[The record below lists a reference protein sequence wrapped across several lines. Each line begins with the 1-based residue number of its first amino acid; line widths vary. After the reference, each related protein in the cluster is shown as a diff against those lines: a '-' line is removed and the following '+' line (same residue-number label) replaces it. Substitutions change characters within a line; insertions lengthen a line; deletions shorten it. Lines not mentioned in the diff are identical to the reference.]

1 MLRIRLSRHG
11 AKKDPHYRVVVAEK
25 RSPRDGR
32 FVEIVGH
39 YHPTM
44 KPAQLELKLDR
55 INYWVG
61 NGAQLTGT
69 VKSLVKRAQS
79 QPEEPS
85 AEAAAQKAPDE
96 KKESKPEPAQAEA
109 KQAKPEEPEAEKAE
123 AERDEKAKAEE
134 AASEGQVDEQEPE
147 VAAET

>member
-25 RSPRDGR
+25 KSPRDGR

-44 KPAQLELKLDR
+44 KPAQLELNLDR
-55 INYWVG
+55 IDYWVG
-61 NGAQLTGT
+61 HGAQLSGT
-69 VKSLVKRAQS
+69 VESLVKRAQT
-79 QPEEPS
+79 QPKEASAEEP
-85 AEAAAQKAPDE
+85 AQEAAPKEAAAKKDE
-96 KKESKPEPAQAEA
+96 AGAQ
-109 KQAKPEEPEAEKAE
+109 QAKPE
-123 AERDEKAKAEE
+123 KAEE
-134 AASEGQVDEQEPE
+134 AKPEKAEPDEAASEEKVDEQAPE

>member
-1 MLRIRLSRHG
+1 LLRIRLSRHG

-55 INYWVG
+55 IDYWVG
-61 NGAQLTGT
+61 HGAQLSGT
-69 VKSLVKRAQS
+69 VKSLVKRAQT
-79 QPEEPS
+79 QPEEAP
-85 AEAAAQKAPDE
+85 AEEPTKEAAPKKAAAE
-96 KKESKPEPAQAEA
+96 KKEAEPQEVKP
-109 KQAKPEEPEAEKAE
+109 EKAE
-123 AERDEKAKAEE
+123 AEEAKPEKAEPEE
-134 AASEGQVDEQEPE
+134 AAPEEKADEHEPE